1 MRKIY
6 MMLTA
11 LLASFA
17 ITANA
22 ERVLYQETYEAGGVP
37 TTWTAN
43 GKADKV
49 KLSLASTD
57 ASTILQWTGGG
68 DNGRSAHDFWGTS
81 IYEGVDAEEYSL
93 QFEIR
98 FDALGNNQFNGEV
111 AIFADPDKCIMTN
124 GTAGGGN
131 WDPYAAK
138 TNCLFSLVQTNNA
151 DNKQVWKINN
161 DEGKPFTP
169 NVGATGTWYCVT
181 LTVNTKTKEVAYEI
195 FDYDQSK
202 AVATG
207 VKTMADDAQMY
218 ATGLYLMAARYNAL
232 YSIDNLKVYL
242 DIDWAN
248 KPVVAL
254 TGLDMA
260 ERTYTVTFLEGETL
274 HFIGTDGEEKKIS
287 YDDVEE
293 GNYIYTTSNSGTIR
307 AWTTAG
313 SMKSEEVSTEVDCS
327 PITIPEPVSAIVS
340 ASEGYGKTY
349 QFTID
354 NASITLQPT
363 VFMDFTFESADGN
376 SNFTLNDQNNGVKVN
391 IPAKGKLTIKTKA
404 KGYAEGTYTMMND
417 QEFEL
422 KHDINFQKYTA
433 EDLTAMGFQ
442 AMDDLDTEAMSG
454 ESNWTGR
461 KRLYLDIKTGEKDG
475 EGNELTTRH
484 LVYGPTQVTN
494 AENQKTDTGA
504 EPIKR
509 MQFMQSKLEEGNAYK
524 TMFAPLYIWHG
535 IEGIKSPSSY
545 FDIEYE
551 DEGKT
556 IIKKI
561 TPKTITVNTAKTGNV
576 DFTSTA
582 GSTNPKMY
590 LGIGL
595 CFSGSLNDEGNFD
608 PTGVGYGQ
616 ILLDNAPIGVD
627 GLTDQDF
634 IVVSTITDY
643 GTGSIHPVYEAGT
656 TVEAAKADYKSQ
668 TIGTSTAVY
677 KGTETFTLY
686 RVQDALSR
694 VVVLTPK
701 SGSTGIETVN
711 NYGKMVSD
719 HNAPV
724 YNLNGVQ
731 VNPNALT
738 KGIYIKQGKK
748 FIVR

>member
-43 GKADKV
+43 GTAGKV

-98 FDALGNNQFNGEV
+98 FDALGTNQFNGEV

-181 LTVNTKTKEVAYEI
+181 LTINTKTKEVAYEI

-254 TGLDMA
+254 TGLNMA
-260 ERTYTVTFLEGETL
+260 ERTYTVNFLEGETL
-274 HFIGTDGEEKKIS
+274 HFIGTDGEEKTIS

-293 GNYIYTTSNSGTIR
+293 GSYIYTTSNSGTIR
-307 AWTTAG
+307 AWTTTAG
-313 SMKSEEVSTEVDCS
+313 GMKSEEVSTDVDCS
-327 PITIPEPVSAIVS
+327 PIIIPEPVSAIVS

-376 SNFTLNDQNNGVKVN
+376 SNFTLNDQNNGVKVT

-417 QEFEL
+417 QEFEI
-422 KHDINFQKYTA
+422 KHDIDIQHITA
-433 EDLTAMGFQ
+433 AELTEKGFEK
-442 AMDDLDTEAMSG
+442 MDDLDSEATSG
-454 ESNWTGR
+454 ENNWTGR
-461 KRLYLDIKTGEKDG
+461 RYLYYRIATGEKDDNG
-475 EGNELTTRH
+475 EDTYTNYT
-484 LVYGPTQVTN
+484 VYGPSTV
-494 AENQKTDTGA
+494 EGA
-504 EPIKR
+504 EPIQR
-509 MQFMQSKLEEGNAYK
+509 YRYLQSKLNETTAHQL
-524 TMFAPLYIWHG
+524 FAPMYVWYG
-535 IEGIKSPSSY
+535 TTGVDKSY
-545 FDIEYE
+545 YE
-551 DEGKT
+551 SDGV
-556 IIKKI
+556 
-561 TPKTITVNTAKTGNV
+561 TPKTDPAGNPGG
-576 DFTSTA
+576 T
-582 GSTNPKMY
+582 TNLQVKLG
-590 LGIGL
+590 LGIV
-595 CFSGSLNDEGNFD
+595 FSGQVNDAENYN
-608 PTGVGYGQ
+608 PNSISYSP
-616 ILLDNAPIGVD
+616 ILINTTTMGVD
-627 GLTDQDF
+627 GLTDEDF
-634 IVVSTITDY
+634 IVVSQITNY
-643 GTGSIHPVYEAGT
+643 GSGSEHPIFPAGT
-656 TVEAAKADYKSQ
+656 DPAAARAEYKAMHLGGS
-668 TIGTSTAVY
+668 SSVV

-694 VVVLTPK
+694 VLVLTPK
-701 SGSTGIETVN
+701 VTDTGIETVN
-711 NYGKMVSD
+711 NYGKVVSD
-719 HNAPV
+719 HNAPI
-724 YNLNGVQ
+724 YNMNGVQ
-731 VNPNALT
+731 MNPNALT

>member
-57 ASTILQWTGGG
+57 ASAILQWTGGG

-98 FDALGNNQFNGEV
+98 FDALGTNQFNGEV
-111 AIFADPDKCIMTN
+111 AIFADPDKCIMTS
-124 GTAGGGN
+124 GSLEGKGKD
-131 WDPYAAK
+131 WDPYASR

-254 TGLDMA
+254 TGLNMA

-363 VFMDFTFESADGN
+363 VFMDFTFESADGK

-494 AENQKTDTGA
+494 AEKQKIDTGA

-509 MQFMQSKLEEGNAYK
+509 MQLLQSKLEEGNAYK

-535 IEGIKSPSSY
+535 TEGVKSPSTH
-545 FDIEYE
+545 FEITYE
-551 DEGKT
+551 EDGTT
-556 IIKKI
+556 IKSV
-561 TPKTITVNTAKTGNV
+561 TPKTDAKGNP
-576 DFTSTA
+576 A
-582 GSTNPKMY
+582 GSSNPKMY
-590 LGIGL
+590 IGL
-595 CFSGSLNDEGNFD
+595 GLCYSGSLGDAGAYD
-608 PTGVGYGQ
+608 PANAGYGN
-616 ILLDNAPIGVD
+616 ILLENAPIGVD

-634 IVVSTITDY
+634 IVVSVINDY

-686 RVQDALSR
+686 RVSDALNR